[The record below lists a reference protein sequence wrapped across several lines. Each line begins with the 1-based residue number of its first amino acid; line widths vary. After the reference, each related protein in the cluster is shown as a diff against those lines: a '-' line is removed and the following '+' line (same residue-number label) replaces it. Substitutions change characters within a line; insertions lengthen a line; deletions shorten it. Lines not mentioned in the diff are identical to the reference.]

1 MKKVG
6 IILPKDFG
14 HFFSFK
20 FTARREI
27 LSFRFSTILEL
38 KNIEETGAE
47 IVAPYQGDQIGR
59 FFKVHGDNFLQISP
73 NILFGRKIC
82 LVFLKHH
89 F

>member
-20 FTARREI
+20 FTARRE

-47 IVAPYQGDQIGR
+47 NVAPYQGDQIGR
-59 FFKVHGDNFLQISP
+59 FFKVHGDNFLQISQM
-73 NILFGRKIC
+73 FGRKIC